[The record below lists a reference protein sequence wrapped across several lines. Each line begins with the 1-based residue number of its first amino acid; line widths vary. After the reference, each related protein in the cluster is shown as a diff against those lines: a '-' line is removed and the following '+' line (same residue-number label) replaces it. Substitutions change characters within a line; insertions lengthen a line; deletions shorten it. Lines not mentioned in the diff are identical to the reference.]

1 LNTLPPVPGETL
13 PGVTLP
19 LALRAVAASRNVGR
33 LFPLITP
40 SPVPAPSAGVGSG
53 FPVITPSP
61 AATSSVAP
69 PGRGQVR
76 PGSPGQDQG
85 LALSEPLAG
94 SGQAGLVLMLLAV
107 AGAAGWL
114 LLGRASKRRVPFTP
128 SPVPAASPGIGAQI
142 PVIAP
147 PPAATSVPAPR
158 PGRTPPAAPGRGL
171 APGEPLAGSRQA
183 GLVLAL
189 LAVAGA
195 AGWLLLG
202 RARKR
207 RVP

>member
-1 LNTLPPVPGETL
+1 
-13 PGVTLP
+13 
-19 LALRAVAASRNVGR
+19 

-40 SPVPAPSAGVGSG
+40 SPAAEESPGIASA

-61 AATSSVAP
+61 AATP
-69 PGRGQVR
+69 PAGTPGSGQVR
-76 PGSPGQDQG
+76 SGLPGRDEG

-94 SGQAGLVLMLLAV
+94 SRPAGLVLIALGV

-114 LLGRASKRRVPFTP
+114 LLGRARKRRAPFTP
-128 SPVPAASPGIGAQI
+128 SSVPATSPGIGRGI
-142 PVIAP
+142 PGIC
-147 PPAATSVPAPR
+147 PAAAPVR
-158 PGRTPPAAPGRGL
+158 GRIPSGAPGWGL
-171 APGEPLAGSRQA
+171 APGEALAGGRQA
-183 GLVLAL
+183 RLVLTL

>member
-1 LNTLPPVPGETL
+1 
-13 PGVTLP
+13 
-19 LALRAVAASRNVGR
+19 

-40 SPVPAPSAGVGSG
+40 SPVPAASPGIGSA

-61 AATSSVAP
+61 TAASVDP
-69 PGRGQVR
+69 PGSGQVR
-76 PGSPGQDQG
+76 SGVAGQDEG

-94 SGQAGLVLMLLAV
+94 SSQAGLILTLLAV

-114 LLGRASKRRVPFTP
+114 LLGRARKRRAPSTP
-128 SPVPAASPGIGAQI
+128 SPIPATSPGIGRRF
-142 PVIAP
+142 PGVAP
-147 PPAATSVPAPR
+147 APGVPPAPGAAPVSARR
-158 PGRTPPAAPGRGL
+158 PGRTSRAVPSLTA
-171 APGEPLAGSRQA
+171 GEALAGSRQA
-183 GLVLAL
+183 RLAVTV